1 MESSSGNIN
10 WETKVQNSVHS
21 MLPLMKEK
29 EIVCVSVCTD
39 PLFHNG

>member
-29 EIVCVSVCTD
+29 NEIVCVSMCTD
-39 PLFHNG
+39 PVS